1 VDEGRPDIGAAEPA
15 IKFDLDAV
23 RHNGLSQM
31 VEHERETSLLLASSA
46 TRLIEEPVCG

>member
-1 VDEGRPDIGAAEPA
+1 MDEGRLDIGAEKPA

-23 RHNGLSQM
+23 RHNGLSRI

-46 TRLIEEPVCG
+46 TRLR